1 MSLINTKIAQSEV
14 KELKKQ
20 AEKISQNTNL
30 KFEDVYRSLR
40 NQLTDRK
47 LNLFI
52 FDETGKR
59 NEL

>member
-52 FDETGKR
+52 FDET
-59 NEL
+59 EEAE